1 MEYQGPGSAP
11 VLNCWFLCSSRK
23 MTEEELH
30 EQTVTE
36 YHEWKT
42 RGFFWT
48 LCSTSIKNGINLEN
62 FARNTKF
69 FLFPLHLQFCQG
81 QAERVLHSAAGLC
94 PSGLSPGF
102 HRSHFSWY
110 LTAAALIPLS

>member
-23 MTEEELH
+23 VTEDELH

-62 FARNTKF
+62 FARNTVWIIGLGEKSF
-69 FLFPLHLQFCQG
+69 SSFLSICSFVKDKLKEYSTLLQVFVRQ
-81 QAERVLHSAAGLC
+81 V
-94 PSGLSPGF
+94 
-102 HRSHFSWY
+102 
-110 LTAAALIPLS
+110 